1 MGGLCD
7 IRYTIYR
14 LSSGGY
20 YKYSSGGT
28 PVFLFSLGY
37 GQQGQDDLGDV
48 HRFRWVAVLGTHGH
62 CMQQR
67 WLRFVEGLSVAVC
80 NVASTSYAAF

>member
-1 MGGLCD
+1 MRGCTAGIQYREIEKGTGKEAIVGGLCD
-7 IRYTIYR
+7 IRYTVYR

-28 PVFLFSLGY
+28 PVFLYSLGY

-48 HRFRWVAVLGTHGH
+48 YRFR
-62 CMQQR
+62 
-67 WLRFVEGLSVAVC
+67 
-80 NVASTSYAAF
+80 